1 MAVKFNEDEYDHK
14 LLTAEKAREKYVES
28 NKKRNEAVLS
38 DILYDIAVTCDY
50 GKESRIVLD
59 YRLDDAVA
67 KILREDLGYTVRA
80 MQKDMNDDVITEIT
94 W

>member
-1 MAVKFNEDEYDHK
+1 MAVKFNEDGYNHE
-14 LLTAEKAREKYVES
+14 LFTAEKAREKYMES
-28 NKKRNEAVLS
+28 NKKRNEVILS
-38 DILYDIAVTCDY
+38 DILYDIALTCDY

-67 KILREDLGYTVRA
+67 KILREDLGYTVRT
-80 MQKDMNDDVITEIT
+80 MQNEMNGDIITEIS